1 MNPEGIQTMD
11 NKLKIKELRTALE
24 QLYLENSQKLLF
36 HGWHHINF
44 VSKKA
49 IEFANPIEANAF
61 LAESAGLVHDLN
73 YIVEPNSE
81 PEVGIDL
88 RKDCLTKAGYSL
100 EEISQIE
107 GIIMESHTRTRS
119 NTISKEGMALSD
131 ADTLFKALPTT
142 PILFA
147 SKYLTQNKV
156 NIGKLADKVSSE
168 QNKLMESGI
177 YFYTDLAKRK
187 YLKWAEINLA
197 LWNNVNEALM
207 DEDVVEMLEI
217 AKKTETV

>member
-1 MNPEGIQTMD
+1 MD
-11 NKLKIKELRTALE
+11 NTSKIQSLRIALE

-44 VSKKA
+44 VRKKA
-49 IEFANPIEANAF
+49 IEFADSVEADAF
-61 LAESAGLVHDLN
+61 IAESAALVHDLN

-88 RKDCLTKAGYSL
+88 RKDCLTKAGYSP
-100 EEISQIE
+100 EEVSQIE

-119 NTISKEGMALSD
+119 NKISKEGMALSD

-156 NIGKLADKVSSE
+156 NIGKLANKVSSE
-168 QNKLMESGI
+168 QNQLMESEI

-207 DEDVVEMLEI
+207 DEDVVEILEI
-217 AKKTETV
+217 ANKTETV

>member
-1 MNPEGIQTMD
+1 MD
-11 NKLKIKELRTALE
+11 NNSKIKELRTTLE

-49 IEFANPIEANAF
+49 IEFASSIEANVF

-81 PEVGIDL
+81 PEIGIDL
-88 RKDCLTKAGYSL
+88 RKDFLTKAGYSS

-107 GIIMESHTRTRS
+107 GIIMESHTGTRS
-119 NTISKEGMALSD
+119 NKISKEGMALSD

-156 NIGKLADKVSSE
+156 SIEKLASKVSSE

-187 YLKWAEINLA
+187 YLKWAEINLS

-217 AKKTETV
+217 ANRTDVV

>member
-1 MNPEGIQTMD
+1 MEGFELWTIIQ
-11 NKLKIKELRTALE
+11 KLRTVLE

-49 IEFANPIEANAF
+49 IEFANSIGADAF
-61 LAESAGLVHDLN
+61 IAESAALVHDIN

-88 RKDCLTKAGYSL
+88 RKDYLTKANYSL
-100 EEISQIE
+100 EEIEQIE
-107 GIIMESHTRTRS
+107 SIITESHSGTRTAK
-119 NTISKEGMALSD
+119 ISKEGMALSD

-142 PILFA
+142 PIIFA
-147 SKYLTQNKV
+147 SKYITENKV
-156 NIGKLADKVSSE
+156 NIGKLTNKVSSE

-177 YFYTDLAKRK
+177 YFYTDLAKYK
-187 YLKWAEINLA
+187 YLKWAETNLA

-207 DEDVVEMLEI
+207 DNDVVEMLEI
-217 AKKTETV
+217 ANKTEIV